1 MPLPIYNPPDYGDV
15 GGVPPSPPSGV
26 VTSVNTLTGDVTI
39 TAASLGLGAVNNTS
53 DADKP
58 VSTSTAEAISNAQTA
73 ATNAATAAA
82 TSAVEATLGA
92 QISSLAGSN
101 ILD

>member
-1 MPLPIYNPPDYGDV
+1 
-15 GGVPPSPPSGV
+15 VPTGA
-26 VTSVNTLTGDVTI
+26 VTSVNGATGDVTV

-73 ATNAATAAA
+73 ATTAATAAA

-101 ILD
+101 LLD